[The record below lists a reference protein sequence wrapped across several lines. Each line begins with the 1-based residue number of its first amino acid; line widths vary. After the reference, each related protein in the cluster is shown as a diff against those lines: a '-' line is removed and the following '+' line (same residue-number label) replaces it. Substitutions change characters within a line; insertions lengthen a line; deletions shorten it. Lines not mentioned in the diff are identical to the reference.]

1 LHSKGIAH
9 QDLKPSNVLLFGKK
23 GESKLADLGRS
34 DMKGRSAPH
43 SLFAIAGDPS
53 YAPPELLYNYVPSDW
68 AYRRI
73 ACDLYHLGSMIF
85 FYFTHTHA
93 TDQIRI
99 NLPPQYH
106 WSNWAGDY
114 VQVMPYLIDALE
126 LGLDDLRTELKAA
139 YSNDQ
144 IVEDLVTSAR
154 QLCTPD
160 VLQRGHP
167 TNRQRIENPLSL
179 EKYISIFDRL
189 RRKYELQTLT
199 K

>member
-1 LHSKGIAH
+1 
-9 QDLKPSNVLLFGKK
+9 
-23 GESKLADLGRS
+23 
-34 DMKGRSAPH
+34 
-43 SLFAIAGDPS
+43 
-53 YAPPELLYNYVPSDW
+53 
-68 AYRRI
+68 
-73 ACDLYHLGSMIF
+73 MIF